1 MRPCGLI
8 AGPGR
13 ALAGQYAHEGA
24 MGSKYTR
31 KLQDIMLSWDW
42 WELGRELDEGRGPI
56 PELPTIPSDFQS
68 ADVS

>member
-1 MRPCGLI
+1 
-8 AGPGR
+8 
-13 ALAGQYAHEGA
+13 